1 MWGRARIQRKPE
13 QRRGGGAG
21 GGSTGEEER
30 PNMIAYNN
38 AYVEERW
45 GLFRHAGVMRLIT

>member
-1 MWGRARIQRKPE
+1 MPKDE
-13 QRRGGGAG
+13 GGYL
-21 GGSTGEEER
+21 GEEER
-30 PNMIAYNN
+30 PNVIAYNN